1 MGLTMGKSE
10 SKLDTLF
17 HTLNELE
24 TKAIKGGNG
33 NDDDTEASQPG
44 DPDDIIRPL

>member
-1 MGLTMGKSE
+1 MGFAVGKSE

-24 TKAIKGGNG
+24 TKAIKGGSG
-33 NDDDTEASQPG
+33 DTEAGTQP
-44 DPDDIIRPL
+44 DPDGDVQPLP